1 MDLDDISNNK
11 RTPLRAILNRGGGR
25 YKASD
30 QSNASDLFIFTD
42 VQFESIRSTD
52 AHSIVIEV
60 SFKSVKG
67 LAKYTTVG
75 RRLARGSFVGL
86 LAKAGADSD
95 EPHIFLGMV
104 ADDPAARTGR
114 SSVQINFFDDSVYTE
129 AVKVLAAKR
138 LKKNRLDDGML
149 FFEVPGQLS
158 LHF

>member
-1 MDLDDISNNK
+1 MDLDDISKNK

-25 YKASD
+25 YKAPD

-42 VQFESIRSTD
+42 VQFESLSSTD

-60 SFKSVKG
+60 SFKTVQG
-67 LAKYTTVG
+67 LAKNTTVG
-75 RRLARGSFVGL
+75 RRLGRDSFVGL

-104 ADDPAARTGR
+104 ADDPAVRTVR
-114 SSVQINFFDDSVYTE
+114 SSVKINFFDDSAYTE
-129 AVKVLAAKR
+129 AIKVLAAKR
-138 LKKNRLDDGML
+138 LKKNPMDDGML